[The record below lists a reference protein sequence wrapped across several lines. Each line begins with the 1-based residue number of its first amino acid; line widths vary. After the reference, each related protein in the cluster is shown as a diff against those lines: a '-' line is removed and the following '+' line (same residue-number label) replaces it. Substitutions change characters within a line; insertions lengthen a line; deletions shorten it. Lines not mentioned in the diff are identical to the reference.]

1 MKTVEIKNI
10 PPSPN
15 PHGIE
20 TKKFHENDFVQ
31 AVHIMLNPGEKLKKH
46 ITSVD
51 VFFYVLEG
59 KGIVEIGDE
68 KKEVIKDTYIDSPA
82 KIPHCWY
89 NESNEILRVLV
100 VKTPNPQEKGKIL

>member
-1 MKTVEIKNI
+1 MQVIELKDVPVN
-10 PPSPN
+10 PN
-15 PHGIE
+15 PHGVE
-20 TKKFHENDFVQ
+20 TRKFHESKYVQ
-31 AVHIMLNPGEKLKKH
+31 AVQITLKPGEHLIKH

-68 KKEVIKDTYIDSPA
+68 KQEVTKDTCIISPA

-89 NESNEILRVLV
+89 NESEEIFKVLV
-100 VKTPNPQEKGKIL
+100 VKTPKP